1 MTLRVQSRYS
11 LAILGLIALVVIS
24 LTASLLTG
32 FRATE
37 HETRE
42 ASLRAMGDG
51 LTMQLEEEANNLA
64 ELLATTLAKPL
75 YFFDLDVIAGVL
87 EPAIALESIVFVHLE
102 DLEGRIIHDGSA
114 EISDYGN
121 QHDSTEFHGDLRT
134 TSPASW
140 AADGVYNVMR
150 PVSIGTQII
159 GYLHLGV
166 STEHMQAELAAL
178 EQDLAHVG
186 ERGARKTISI
196 SVIVSLVLAVLGTG
210 TGIYVARNL
219 SQPIREL
226 SRLTQRIGA
235 GDYGAEI
242 ELARSDEIGELAKSF
257 RQMTENLKRTTVSTD
272 YLDNILHSM
281 IDALFVVGPD
291 GIIRTAN
298 RAAGQM
304 VGCARTALVGRR
316 YSDLVGLSQD
326 LGSGE
331 DIAEQTSGEATLR
344 DDTGAVIPVL
354 VSWSPIEL
362 RDDTSPGAVC
372 VVRDITE
379 LKKSESELLAAKEH
393 AEFANRSKTE
403 FLANMSHELRTPLN
417 AIIGFSETM
426 RFQIFGPL
434 GTPKYEEFAQDIHA
448 SGQHLLEI
456 ITDLLD
462 MSKIEAGKTELNE
475 DWFDLRAT
483 ADSAI
488 RLINARNV
496 GNEHPVELRVDAE
509 TVLHGDELLVKQMM
523 INLLTN
529 SSKFTPPDGHIS
541 MRIRGLPNGGL
552 AVAVRDNGIGIDKA
566 DIPNVMEPFVQ
577 VDNTFARS
585 HSGTGLG
592 LPLVRA
598 HAEMHGGRLRLLS
611 RSGYGTVAIIEFPAK
626 RIRRRRRPEARVN
639 PTALAS

>member
-1 MTLRVQSRYS
+1 MALRVQSRYS
-11 LAILGLIALVVIS
+11 LAILGLIALVVLS

-37 HETRE
+37 RETRE
-42 ASLRAMGDG
+42 ASLQAMRGG
-51 LTMQLEEEANNLA
+51 LMTQLEEEATNLA
-64 ELLATTLAKPL
+64 NLLAATLAKPL

-87 EPAIALESIVFVHLE
+87 ESTASLDSVVFAHLE
-102 DLEGRIIHDGSA
+102 DVEGRIVHDGSTD
-114 EISDYGN
+114 ISDYGS
-121 QHDSTEFHGDLRT
+121 QHQEAELVVDRQPDSP
-134 TSPASW
+134 TSW
-140 AADGVYNVMR
+140 VADGAYNVVV
-150 PVSIGTQII
+150 PVRIGMEVI

-166 STEHMQAELAAL
+166 STEHMQEELATL
-178 EQDLAHVG
+178 EQDLSLVG
-186 ERGARKTISI
+186 ERGARQTISI
-196 SVIVSLVLAVLGTG
+196 SVIVSLVLAALGTG
-210 TGIYVARNL
+210 TGFYVARNL

-226 SRLTQRIGA
+226 SLLTQRIGA
-235 GDYGAEI
+235 GDYRAEI
-242 ELARSDEIGELAKSF
+242 ELKRSDEIGDLAESF

-272 YLDNILHSM
+272 FLDNILHSM
-281 IDALFVVGPD
+281 IDALFVIGPD
-291 GIIRTAN
+291 DTIRTAN
-298 RAAGQM
+298 RAAGLM
-304 VGCARTALVGRR
+304 VGCDRTALIGRR
-316 YSDLVGLSQD
+316 CSDLVDYQHGPETEGGTGGQF
-326 LGSGE
+326 
-331 DIAEQTSGEATLR
+331 SGEATLKG
-344 DDTGAVIPVL
+344 DKGNLIPVL
-354 VSWSPIEL
+354 VSRSPIEL
-362 RDDTSPGAVC
+362 RDDDGPGAVC
-372 VVRDITE
+372 VVRDITG
-379 LKKSESELLAAKEH
+379 LKKSATELLAAKERAEH
-393 AEFANRSKTE
+393 ASRSKSE

-426 RFQIFGPL
+426 RYQIFGPL

-475 DWFDLRAT
+475 AWFDLRAT

-509 TVLHGDELLVKQMM
+509 ATLYGDELLVKQMM

-529 SSKFTPPDGHIS
+529 SSKFTPPDGRIS

-552 AVAVRDNGIGIDKA
+552 AFSVRDSGIGIDKA
-566 DIPNVMEPFVQ
+566 DIPNVLEPFVQ
-577 VDNTFARS
+577 LDNTFARA

-598 HAEMHGGRLRLLS
+598 HAELHGARLRLLS
-611 RSGYGTVAIIEFPAK
+611 RSGYGTVAIVEFPAK
-626 RIRRRRRPEARVN
+626 RCHRRPRPRNSAN

>member
-11 LAILGLIALVVIS
+11 LAILGLIALVVVS

-37 HETRE
+37 RETRD
-42 ASLRAMGDG
+42 ASLRAMSDG
-51 LTMQLEEEANNLA
+51 LTMQLEEEATNLA
-64 ELLATTLAKPL
+64 DLLATTLAKPL

-87 EPAIALESIVFVHLE
+87 ESAIALESIEFVHLE
-102 DLEGRIIHDGSA
+102 DVEGRIIHDGSA
-114 EISDYGN
+114 EISDYGS
-121 QHDSTEFHGDLRT
+121 QHERADAHDDR
-134 TSPASW
+134 PASSSVTW
-140 AADGVYNVMR
+140 VAGGVYNVVR
-150 PVSIGTQII
+150 PVNIGTQII

-178 EQDLAHVG
+178 EEDLTQVG
-186 ERGARKTISI
+186 ERGARQTISI
-196 SVIVSLVLAVLGTG
+196 SVIVSIVLAALGTG

-226 SRLTQRIGA
+226 SLLTQRIGA

-272 YLDNILHSM
+272 YLDNILQSM

-298 RAAGQM
+298 PAAGQM
-304 VGCARTALVGRR
+304 VGCPRTALVGRR
-316 YSDLVGLSQD
+316 YSDLVDLSQD
-326 LGSGE
+326 PAPGE
-331 DIAEQTSGEATLR
+331 DIAERFSGEATLMN
-344 DDTGAVIPVL
+344 DGGMGIPVL

-362 RDDTSPGAVC
+362 RDDAGRGAVC
-372 VVRDITE
+372 VVRDITA
-379 LKKSESELLAAKEH
+379 LKQSESELLAAKER
-393 AEFANRSKTE
+393 AEFANRSKSD

-475 DWFDLRAT
+475 EWFNLRAT
-483 ADSAI
+483 ADSAL

-496 GNEHPVELRVDAE
+496 GNEHPVELRVGADA
-509 TVLHGDELLVKQMM
+509 TLYGDELLVKQMM

-541 MRIRGLPNGGL
+541 MRIRGLPDGGL
-552 AVAVRDNGIGIDKA
+552 AIAVRDNGIGIDKM

-577 VDNTFARS
+577 VDNTFARA

-598 HAEMHGGRLRLLS
+598 HAELHGAKLRLLS
-611 RSGYGTVAIIEFPAK
+611 RAGYGTVVIIEFPAE
-626 RIRRRRRPEARVN
+626 RTRRQPKPQAGAG